1 MSLLPDAD
9 RILPGPGPSLTASRV
24 TRAMAAPTI
33 SHLDPLMPR
42 LLDDVRAPRGRLF
55 RAADALRSAGDRLI
69 VLLRGALES
78 ALAKQGRHANV

>member
-24 TRAMAAPTI
+24 MRAMAAPTI
-33 SHLDPLMPR
+33 SHLDPGKIWRVGLMGASSSP
-42 LLDDVRAPRGRLF
+42 
-55 RAADALRSAGDRLI
+55 RLI